1 MKKVNK
7 KKPIISALEQRILF
21 DGAAVATAVDVL
33 DNSSF
38 TASSNDA
45 TTNNDVTSNNAEN
58 SVHGAQATQSFERDR
73 REVAFVDSSVED
85 FQTLVDGI
93 KDGVEIFV
101 FDGSKGGI
109 DQITS
114 ILQNQ
119 TNIDAIHILSHG
131 STGEITL
138 GTDKLNSD
146 TLDDYNEQLQII
158 KDSLSE
164 NGDILL
170 YGCNVA
176 KDGSGQE
183 FIEALANLTQADI
196 SASDDITGDS
206 ALGGDWN
213 LEVSNGNIETTTLE
227 YKNYSSTLADVTY
240 TENDP
245 AKLVASNIVINSGS
259 NFSGGYVD
267 FSLSSSTSTETLSL
281 VKVNTPSTVNSEI
294 SIVNN
299 SVYIGNGSVA
309 VLVGSIDSVYNGEN
323 GQKLRINFSNTFA
336 NGTFSDTTATQT
348 GTVVD
353 LTGWTVYLQQLKL
366 GQNGTAGTS
375 TIDGWHTPIDSTPT
389 PSNPNNVSQ
398 VSRGDDYDPSGAV
411 YSYAF
416 EDGGLRLYSSGMT
429 TT

>member
-101 FDGSKGGI
+101 FDGSKGGV

-146 TLDDYNEQLQII
+146 TLSKTVLSMIQSSIGRRNVDNRPFEKPLSIYIDEASNSLYMGIENLFNKSRSANVMISAFSQSFADLDDAVGEEKAKIHNYTEPKLYLEKLYNDGYVNFKESENAYQINLNGIEFINNGGYKAKARSLCYKKTWNII
-158 KDSLSE
+158 KIVAVFL
-164 NGDILL
+164 NAIILL
-170 YGCNVA
+170 IFAYFSFI
-176 KDGSGQE
+176 KDQK
-183 FIEALANLTQADI
+183 
-196 SASDDITGDS
+196 DD
-206 ALGGDWN
+206 DWN
-213 LEVSNGNIETTTLE
+213 NKKELKIENQIDTNKTTIKNKNG
-227 YKNYSSTLADVTY
+227 
-240 TENDP
+240 
-245 AKLVASNIVINSGS
+245 G
-259 NFSGGYVD
+259 
-267 FSLSSSTSTETLSL
+267 
-281 VKVNTPSTVNSEI
+281 
-294 SIVNN
+294 
-299 SVYIGNGSVA
+299 
-309 VLVGSIDSVYNGEN
+309 
-323 GQKLRINFSNTFA
+323 
-336 NGTFSDTTATQT
+336 
-348 GTVVD
+348 
-353 LTGWTVYLQQLKL
+353 
-366 GQNGTAGTS
+366 
-375 TIDGWHTPIDSTPT
+375 
-389 PSNPNNVSQ
+389 
-398 VSRGDDYDPSGAV
+398 
-411 YSYAF
+411 
-416 EDGGLRLYSSGMT
+416 
-429 TT
+429 

>member
-38 TASSNDA
+38 SSSSNDA

-58 SVHGAQATQSFERDR
+58 SVHGVQATQSFERDR

-101 FDGSKGGI
+101 FDGSKGGV
-109 DQITS
+109 DQIAS
-114 ILQNQ
+114 ILEKE

-138 GTDKLNSD
+138 GTDKLNGD

-213 LEVSNGNIETTTLE
+213 LEVSNGNIETNVINVNTFSGELGTPSITNLNNMTYIE
-227 YKNYSSTLADVTY
+227 QSSATVID
-240 TENDP
+240 
-245 AKLVASNIVINSGS
+245 SNISITNGGS
-259 NFSGGYVD
+259 YD
-267 FSLSSSTSTETLSL
+267 
-281 VKVNTPSTVNSEI
+281 
-294 SIVNN
+294 
-299 SVYIGNGSVA
+299 GN
-309 VLVGSIDSVYNGEN
+309 I
-323 GQKLRINFSNTFA
+323 
-336 NGTFSDTTATQT
+336 
-348 GTVVD
+348 
-353 LTGWTVYLQQLKL
+353 
-366 GQNGTAGTS
+366 
-375 TIDGWHTPIDSTPT
+375 
-389 PSNPNNVSQ
+389 
-398 VSRGDDYDPSGAV
+398 
-411 YSYAF
+411 
-416 EDGGLRLYSSGMT
+416 
-429 TT
+429 